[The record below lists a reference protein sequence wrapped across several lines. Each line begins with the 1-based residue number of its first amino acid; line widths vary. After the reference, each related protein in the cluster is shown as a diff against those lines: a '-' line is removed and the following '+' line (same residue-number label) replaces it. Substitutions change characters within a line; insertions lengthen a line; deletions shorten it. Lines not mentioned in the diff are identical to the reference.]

1 MLIVIAVLVCLIRSR
16 FLTHLPLHGVH
27 RVVLLD
33 REPLALQCALMSA
46 MACGIPSVADPR
58 WLGPVDMPKSHATF
72 IGDLLAK
79 NGASSTSRYLQDQLS
94 EQAGQ
99 HQPAVVMSPSEY
111 EDDASSRERPL
122 LEAGVL
128 DWLNPVGLETYGKF
142 DVVIACD
149 VLYEDFSVEPV
160 ASLVP
165 MLLRSDKQTG
175 QILLADPPDRTRH
188 NRERFLELLKDGNLD
203 VKLLESGRRRVLL
216 EGLTSDVQMLLFQ
229 RSYYGAQ
236 STLGIK

>member
-1 MLIVIAVLVCLIRSR
+1 M
-16 FLTHLPLHGVH
+16 
-27 RVVLLD
+27 LLD

-58 WLGPVDMPKSHATF
+58 WLGPVDVPQSHPTF

-79 NGASSTSRYLQDQLS
+79 NGASATRSLQDQLPDQS
-94 EQAGQ
+94 AG
-99 HQPAVVMSPSEY
+99 PPVATSPGEY
-111 EDDASSRERPL
+111 EDDASSIERPV

-128 DWLNPVGLETYGKF
+128 DWLNPVGLESYGKF

-165 MLLRSDKQTG
+165 MLLRSDKETG

-216 EGLTSDVQMLLFQ
+216 EGLTSDVQMLLFE